1 MVLVVWSNIVA
12 YFTHPNS
19 KNCIYTHIQTP
30 FSFCIVA
37 DSGYIDLLFSGCDI
51 LFVPW
56 AFPWKSSCRNHS
68 LLSVFLCGKWLNPS
82 VFLTTFW
89 IWSLNLPK
97 CVCCLIQALSVMILF
112 IRCTAIN
119 PTDKTSFNKKRKN
132 KPKGITKLNYGY
144 IFGQIIVRFFKR
156 VERKILRSCI
166 RRKYLD
172 PLKTSAQME
181 PLLPFP
187 LVIKDDAVSPHRSE
201 DDISFCALCDF
212 EVGYIQIIFLYCL
225 Q

>member
-1 MVLVVWSNIVA
+1 MRRHGWQRPLHSLQIVGISIYCFLVVTFYSFLGLFLGNRVA
-12 YFTHPNS
+12 EITLS
-19 KNCIYTHIQTP
+19 SV
-30 FSFCIVA
+30 FSFV
-37 DSGYIDLLFSGCDI
+37 
-51 LFVPW
+51 
-56 AFPWKSSCRNHS
+56 
-68 LLSVFLCGKWLNPS
+68 
-82 VFLTTFW
+82 
-89 IWSLNLPK
+89 
-97 CVCCLIQALSVMILF
+97 ALSVMILF

-212 EVGYIQIIFLYCL
+212 EVKRHSKHCRTCNRCVEGFDHHCRVRIIPSLDHFCIYFVCL
-225 Q
+225 LEIHKRKSRVD